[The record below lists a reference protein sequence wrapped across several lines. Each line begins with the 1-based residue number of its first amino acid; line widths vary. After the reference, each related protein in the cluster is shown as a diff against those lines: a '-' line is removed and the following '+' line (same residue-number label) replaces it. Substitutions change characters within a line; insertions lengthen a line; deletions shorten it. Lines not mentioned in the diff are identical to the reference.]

1 LAVIQLLLPI
11 KQLFVEYKRLKKI
24 VKLFSLQKR
33 EEGPGYTLRILKRS
47 QVRNDPDNFALKI
60 LNKHWTV
67 THSFPLK
74 NYAFN
79 RLSPFFE

>member
-74 NYAFN
+74 K
-79 RLSPFFE
+79 LCL

>member
-1 LAVIQLLLPI
+1 MNISDYLLNISDYLLNI
-11 KQLFVEYKRLKKI
+11 NDKK
-24 VKLFSLQKR
+24 VVNLFSLQKR

-47 QVRNDPDNFALKI
+47 QVRNDPDNFALKF

-74 NYAFN
+74 K
-79 RLSPFFE
+79 LCI